1 MKTVFREIIAM
12 LILVIAI
19 GLIVALVFFDYIKTS
34 ADQPQSAVY
43 QASSDEEKILKEKE
57 KYENSQ
63 NTLVL
68 SSAYSVNATDLS
80 SYKASGNLVQGQS
93 SPFDELSITDILYD
107 KDGNTFY
114 NVQNKTN
121 TSNTSNTSN
130 TMNQNHYNNNIY
142 NQNQN
147 QNSGT
152 VNNSYTTGTGNTITI
167 TPPQATTAPSS
178 PTYNSDISTSSAS
191 SGNLFQSTGTK

>member
-1 MKTVFREIIAM
+1 MKTVVREIIAM
-12 LILVIAI
+12 IILVIAI
-19 GLIVALVFFDYIKTS
+19 GLIVTLVFFEDIKTS
-34 ADQPQSAVY
+34 ADQPQAAIY

-80 SYKASGNLVQGQS
+80 SYKANGNSVQGQS

-114 NVQNKTN
+114 NVQGNKT
-121 TSNTSNTSN
+121 S
-130 TMNQNHYNNNIY
+130 
-142 NQNQN
+142 QNQYNTTNNVN
-147 QNSGT
+147 QKNTNNQTTNKGT
-152 VNNSYTTGTGNTITI
+152 TNNSYTTGTGNTITI
-167 TPPQATTAPSS
+167 TPNSNTTKQNQTTNQGKQYS
-178 PTYNSDISTSSAS
+178 SDISTSSES
-191 SGNLFQSTGTK
+191 SGKLFPSTGTK